1 MSATKFLRAANSSFI
16 SAYSSLADSIVALSR
31 VEIFASRS
39 PYIGIALDS
48 GAGFVENI
56 GGGGGLFRGFISNHG
71 RIRRLFESKDVFVS
85 IIYTVSKEPLGR
97 KIKNILDTRL
107 IWCISMP
114 ETNPEVT
121 TIRVHKSTRT
131 LLNEERDEL
140 KLPSVEAVILSFLRD
155 LDNNLDIQ
163 QARRILQAY
172 DQSFSI
178 LVEYP
183 DAFKEVSRCF
193 LKLIKPGDKGVLQ
206 KLVENNGTSMVR

>member
-1 MSATKFLRAANSSFI
+1 
-16 SAYSSLADSIVALSR
+16 
-31 VEIFASRS
+31 
-39 PYIGIALDS
+39 
-48 GAGFVENI
+48 
-56 GGGGGLFRGFISNHG
+56 
-71 RIRRLFESKDVFVS
+71 
-85 IIYTVSKEPLGR
+85 
-97 KIKNILDTRL
+97 
-107 IWCISMP
+107 MP

-206 KLVENNGTSMVR
+206 KLVEINGTSMVR